1 MMNAPKTLCLILA
14 LAAPLPALAE
24 TLTVAPVEV
33 TDMKALFGQVES
45 RFVIPAR
52 SRIGGTLVSVD
63 VTEGSAVKAGQ
74 VIARVVDDKLQ
85 LQLQAAEA
93 RIASAAS
100 ELKNAET
107 ELTRNEALLQSGATT
122 KQRVD
127 QVRTV
132 VDVARNAKAEAEA
145 ARSVV
150 AQQMLEGDVLA
161 PADGRVLT
169 LPMRPGQVVMPGEP
183 VATVA
188 GGGVFLRL
196 AIPERHAAMLAV
208 GAKVEVGDGAVGT
221 IEKIYPEIS
230 EGRVTADVTVEGLT
244 DTFIGQRIQV
254 AVPVARREAL
264 VLPQVAISTRSG
276 VDLVTLSVNG
286 GEQEIT
292 VIPGGMV
299 ETEDGPMREVLTG
312 LRSGDQV
319 VMP

>member
-1 MMNAPKTLCLILA
+1 MIVFKSLSFAVAMVVAV
-14 LAAPLPALAE
+14 PALAE
-24 TLTVAPVEV
+24 TLSVVPVEV

-63 VTEGSAVKAGQ
+63 VTEGSPVKAGE
-74 VIARVVDDKLQ
+74 VIGRVVDDKLQ

-169 LPMRPGQVVMPGEP
+169 LSMRPGQVVMPGEP
-183 VATVA
+183 IATVA

-196 AIPERHAAMLAV
+196 AIPERHAEMLTV
-208 GAKVEVGDGAVGT
+208 GAKVQVGDSASGT
-221 IEKIYPEIS
+221 IEKVYPEIAQ
-230 EGRVTADVTVEGLT
+230 GRVTADVTVEGLT

-254 AVPVARREAL
+254 AVPVAKREVLAL
-264 VLPQVAISTRSG
+264 PEKAILKRSG
-276 VDLVTLSVNG
+276 IDLVILSVG
-286 GEQEIT
+286 GAEQDIT
-292 VIPGGMV
+292 IIPGAIV
-299 ETEDGPMREVLTG
+299 DTANGPMREVLTG
-312 LRSGDQV
+312 LRSGDVV